1 MEENLKEETVT
12 EKKEEPTLTLALL
25 LNVKKILDI
34 AVSRGAF
41 KPEEL
46 TTVGTVYDQFTAS
59 LQKLS
64 EQSNTEKA

>member
-1 MEENLKEETVT
+1 MEENRSEEPVT

>member
-1 MEENLKEETVT
+1 MEENCSEEPVT

>member
-1 MEENLKEETVT
+1 MEENRLEEPVT
-12 EKKEEPTLTLALL
+12 EKKEESTLTLALL
-25 LNVKKILDI
+25 LNIKKILDI

-64 EQSNTEKA
+64 EKSNTEKA